1 MRPSAILALGC
12 LALAARGIA
21 EAQTEELTVVGVA
34 AAELRAVASVWSARH
49 VLGRSVYNDQ
59 AKPERIGKIDD
70 IIVSPDKTAPYV
82 IVNAGGPIGEL
93 KHDVAVRITQLRDV
107 RGKLVL
113 PGVTKEALQAS
124 PPFQYAGKMTATR

>member
-21 EAQTEELTVVGVA
+21 KAQTEEATIVGVA
-34 AAELRAVASVWSARH
+34 AAESREVASGWSARH
-49 VLGRSVYNDQ
+49 VLGRSVYDEQ

-70 IIVSPDKTAPYV
+70 IIIPPDQTAPYV
-82 IVNAGGPIGEL
+82 IINAGGPIGAL
-93 KHDVAVRITQLRDV
+93 KHNLPVRITQLRDV
-107 RGKLVL
+107 GRKLVL

-124 PPFQYAGKMTATR
+124 PSFQYAGK